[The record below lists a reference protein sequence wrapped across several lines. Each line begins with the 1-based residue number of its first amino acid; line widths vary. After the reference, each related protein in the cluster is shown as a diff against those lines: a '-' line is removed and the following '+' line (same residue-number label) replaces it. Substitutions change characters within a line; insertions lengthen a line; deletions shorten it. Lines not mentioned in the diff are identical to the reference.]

1 MKKIILI
8 LILGVLALPEGVAQ
22 SAGFNSGFALVSV
35 NGGANGFYCLQGTCG
50 VNPNLQGFN
59 FGQIALDTGTL
70 VLNGVEINNWT
81 CGGATISNVDMY
93 YRVFPFG
100 SPAGTF
106 IDRDIFFN
114 FSFLN
119 GCGGAD
125 MQWLKFADNQ
135 NLLAGITLPG
145 LYEVELYVRQTT
157 SSNGFQFMSNG
168 GANYR
173 ARFEVV
179 CSVSPLNGIYT
190 IPSPCFPTMASA
202 VNYLNTYGVSGPVTF
217 NVAAGYTETAPP
229 GGFRITGTGT
239 AANPVVFQKSGAGAN
254 PTFTASSSLTAGN
267 RNDAIFKLV
276 GADYI
281 TLDGFT
287 MLENQLNTD
296 NSLGSGN
303 TNNMTEFGVALM
315 PVSVTNGSQNNTIRN
330 CVIELN
336 RSYLHT
342 FGIYSNSNT
351 NDVFNLSNIAPTTS
365 VGNNSNLNVFGTSIS
380 NVNIPIAVVGPQG
393 ATAHNDGL
401 VIGGAGSLGNTITNY
416 GTGTLSGPPQN
427 VSGLV
432 HGMLIRNT
440 KNVSIVNNQLT
451 SSDGGIIDGQHRA
464 IYLQPPNNP
473 FTGVFTQNI
482 SGNTITSR
490 LGINT
495 TLQGIVVETTAVND
509 LSTLIINDNTLT
521 NFGHTVAATSAINF
535 IVNSTPALNVSI
547 TGNTI
552 SNNTVNTTGNI
563 TFFSNTNTVPTP
575 KPTGSVINF
584 NNNIVEI
591 FTKLSAGGSVTGYV
605 SGPSSPGNEIIE
617 SMNNNRFENISLNG
631 STSFTGFSNTYG
643 DLAIK
648 IVNNNTFN
656 NISSGTGTVFLINV
670 SNSIVGGSIAFNIIS
685 NITSGGEIRGI
696 DIGAGT
702 QNVFKNTI
710 HSMTTSATAVSGIR
724 IAGGSGYNLYQN
736 KIYGLQSNATGTTS
750 QVYGITV
757 TTGANIRIYNN
768 VVGDLR
774 APLVSALDAIRG
786 ISLTTGTFT
795 NTFIDHNTIFL
806 NASSTGTNFG
816 TSGLFLSGNTN
827 AIANNHT
834 LRNNLVVNLSTPR
847 GTGRTAAF
855 RRSTVDM
862 NNYNLNSDRNAFFV
876 GTPSTNRVVFLNN
889 TTPYQTL
896 QDFQAFVSPREQNSV
911 YEEPVWASTNG
922 ADANYL
928 KLLDGPYPSQ
938 MESGGVLVT
947 TPVTIDFDHVD
958 EVRPGGVGVVNGGG
972 QQVDIGAYEF
982 DAIPF
987 DRIPPVITYTPLT
1000 GGCGQPE
1007 ILLTNVQITDIHPGA
1022 TGVVTTGA
1030 LVPRVYYRQLPSG
1043 SWQSQPGTLTSGDAF
1058 DGLWSFTIT
1067 GLSAGNIEYYIIAQ
1081 DNNANLSALPN
1092 AGLIAASVMAV
1103 TTHPTNPNT
1112 LSFPVAVWNGSWNP
1126 AAPDSQTRA
1135 VIQAPYDT
1143 NLHGNFT
1150 ACDCIVQVGASV
1162 VIASGDYIQLQGGL
1176 NNQGTF
1182 TIQNSGSL
1190 VQVFDQPNVGSIT
1203 VERIANNVNRF
1214 DFVYWSS
1221 PVQGFSLS
1229 NIIGTSSRFR
1239 WGPVTPNANGGLGN
1253 WINYS
1258 GVMEVGEGY
1267 IVRAPNTFPVLPAPG
1282 TTLLTTFE
1290 GVPNNGT
1297 IDVAIQRGD
1306 MTTATVPSV
1315 YSHPSLSVQDDNFNL
1330 LGNPYPS
1337 AISANAFLQYNAV
1350 TNPQIE
1356 GSVRLW
1362 THGTVPAT
1370 TFDNPFFGSFTYNY
1384 TPNDY
1389 IIYNLSGS
1397 QSGPT
1402 AFGGMIASGQGFFV
1416 LMNEGTTASS
1426 SVRFSNDMRSVLHN
1440 NSQFFRMQQPE
1451 TQTETKHRIWLDL
1464 VQSNG
1469 SNVRTLVGYIP
1480 GATYAK
1486 DVLYDAWVKPGNHL
1500 NLYSLVD
1507 GETLAIQGRPVPFQ
1521 TEDLVPLGYVAP
1533 QAGNYS
1539 ITIAYADGVFAPQ
1552 NGQFIY
1558 LEDKLLETVHL
1569 LNSGPY
1575 SFYTEAGR
1583 NDGRFVL
1590 RYEHETLS
1598 LPGINGNSSDVL
1610 VFSQQET
1617 LTVKSKSSPI
1627 QEVMVY
1633 DLYGR
1638 RLIHEKNL
1646 SQLEFS
1652 SNELLSVKAT
1662 LMVVVCLEDGTRIV
1676 RKVIH

>member
-22 SAGFNSGFALVSV
+22 SAGFNNGFALISV

-179 CSVSPLNGIYT
+179 CSLSPLNGTYT

-202 VNYLNTYGVSGPVTF
+202 VNYLNTYGISGPVTF

-287 MLENQLNTD
+287 MLENPLNTD

-380 NVNIPIAVVGPQG
+380 NVNIPIVVVGPQG
-393 ATAHNDGL
+393 AAAHNDGL

-416 GTGTLSGPPQN
+416 GTGTLTTAPN
-427 VSGLV
+427 LVSGLV

-509 LSTLIINDNTLT
+509 LSTLIINNNTLT

-547 TGNTI
+547 SGNTVN
-552 SNNTVNTTGNI
+552 NNTVNTSGNI
-563 TFFSNTNTVPTP
+563 TFFNNNALKTN
-575 KPTGSVINF
+575 GSTHNF
-584 NNNIVEI
+584 NNNTITN
-591 FTKLSAGGSVTGYV
+591 FSKTTAGGIVLFYNSATASTGNAV
-605 SGPSSPGNEIIE
+605 VENMNGNT
-617 SMNNNRFENISLNG
+617 FENISVTGATIING
-631 STSFTGFSNTYG
+631 IFSNYG
-643 DLAIK
+643 DSALKTAQ
-648 IVNNNTFN
+648 NNNFN
-656 NISSGTGTVFLINV
+656 SIIGGTNMIELMRVSNAVPGSSISFNTISNVSSGAEILPIHLSFG
-670 SNSIVGGSIAFNIIS
+670 S
-685 NITSGGEIRGI
+685 NIL
-696 DIGAGT
+696 
-702 QNVFKNTI
+702 VYKNTI
-710 HSMTTSATAVSGIR
+710 HSLTTSGTTLSGIR
-724 IAGGSGYNLYQN
+724 IAGANWNVYQN
-736 KIYGLQSNATGTTS
+736 KIYNLASTNNSATSVVGIAVTS
-750 QVYGITV
+750 SVIGH
-757 TTGANIRIYNN
+757 NSRIYNN
-768 VVGDLR
+768 VIGDLR
-774 APLVSALDAIRG
+774 APSANTGDAIRG
-786 ISLTTGTFT
+786 ISILPTGTSSSIFVL
-795 NTFIDHNTIFL
+795 HNTIYL

-816 TSGLFLSGNTN
+816 TAGLFVGGNAT
-827 AIANNHT
+827 ATTNNHT
-834 LRNNLVVNLSTPR
+834 IQNNLIVNVSTPN
-847 GTGRTAAF
+847 GTGRSTAL

-862 NNYNLNSDRNAFFV
+862 DNYNPNSDRNAFYV

-1022 TGVVTTGA
+1022 TCVVTTGA

-1067 GLSAGNIEYYIIAQ
+1067 GLSTGNIEYYIIAQ

-1143 NLHGNFT
+1143 TLHGNFT

-1469 SNVRTLVGYIP
+1469 TNVRTLVGYIP